1 MVFMLDRFKDWFDD
15 LSDMR
20 AFWFIFVVVLIS
32 LGFIA
37 LLAAISPAT
46 LLVLGIIL
54 LIACL
59 AGFISFGILMMVRE
73 DL

>member
-1 MVFMLDRFKDWFDD
+1 MLDRFKDWFDD

-37 LLAAISPAT
+37 LLAAISPAA